1 MSSKRYFICLVGVV
15 VMALLVGVACAPAQK
30 PTPQAPDMEPRTYEN
45 QAPVPAPPQTPTPGT
60 PTDPVR
66 PTTLADSIADDVA
79 DMEGVK
85 SAYVFVVARTA
96 FVGVNLDQEM
106 DDTKVETLKKQIV
119 DKIKRDRVDDRVT
132 QVMISADPDLVEQ
145 IRDIAEGRSTPDA
158 IGDLYTRLKPEM

>member
-1 MSSKRYFICLVGVV
+1 MSGKRYFIWLVGVV
-15 VMALLVGVACAPAQK
+15 VMALLIGVACSPAQK
-30 PTPQAPDMEPRTYEN
+30 PTPQAPSVEPKTYGN
-45 QAPVPAPPQTPTPGT
+45 QSPPSGTAPVMPAN
-60 PTDPVR
+60 
-66 PTTLADSIADDVA
+66 LADSIANDVA

-85 SAYVFVVARTA
+85 SAYVFVVGRTA

-106 DDTKVETLKKQIV
+106 DDAKVDSLKKQIANE
-119 DKIKRDRVDDRVT
+119 IKRNDRIT